1 MPEDS
6 KELLCY
12 LTDGFL
18 FLSTSASNSFIRPF
32 EITEQFAPL
41 SIIAEGTCT
50 IFSNGKPILQH
61 ILTTSLGIILRIKLI
76 SIGLGHEISVSDCDP
91 SGAVW
96 ETSLGCVR
104 VNESTIDRKI
114 AKNAFRPMLSVGI
127 LSGLVSLLLFLSEEV
142 LLDFC

>member
-6 KELLCY
+6 KELLRH

-32 EITEQFAPL
+32 EITKQFAPL

-50 IFSNGKPILQH
+50 IFPNGELILQY
-61 ILTTSLGIILRIKLI
+61 IVVTSLGIILRIKLI
-76 SIGLGHEISVSDCDP
+76 SIGLGHKISASDCDP

-96 ETSLGCVR
+96 V
-104 VNESTIDRKI
+104 VY
-114 AKNAFRPMLSVGI
+114 
-127 LSGLVSLLLFLSEEV
+127 LFAGKQFK
-142 LLDFC
+142 LDLI